1 MVWNE
6 IDLRLN
12 TVKILGIHFSYNKK
26 SENDENFLKQITSIE
41 KVLKLWR
48 MRNLTLEG
56 KVTVFKASAI
66 YKIVNLALIT
76 DIPTSTMKELNK
88 IQEEFIWKN
97 KNPKIKHTTLC
108 NNYDNGGLKN
118 IDIASKIISLQCSW
132 IKKLYDKTTPSWKV
146 IPLHL
151 TKTNLEINFKFHSN
165 LDTSVQKLKNFP
177 NFYKNIFKNWCL
189 HLTST
194 PALPSAIASQ
204 ALWYNKNIKIDN
216 KSICL
221 AEFSQKGLNC
231 VGHLFNERQ
240 KLKTWD
246 ELKQEYRFL
255 ENKRFLFMQ
264 LLHAIPKSW
273 KEDLSNLKENTDNL
287 II

>member
-1 MVWNE
+1 M
-6 IDLRLN
+6 RLN

-108 NNYDNGGLKN
+108 KNYDNGGLK
-118 IDIASKIISLQCSW
+118 ISA
-132 IKKLYDKTTPSWKV
+132 
-146 IPLHL
+146 LH
-151 TKTNLEINFKFHSN
+151 
-165 LDTSVQKLKNFP
+165 QK
-177 NFYKNIFKNWCL
+177 
-189 HLTST
+189 
-194 PALPSAIASQ
+194 
-204 ALWYNKNIKIDN
+204 
-216 KSICL
+216 
-221 AEFSQKGLNC
+221 
-231 VGHLFNERQ
+231 
-240 KLKTWD
+240 
-246 ELKQEYRFL
+246 
-255 ENKRFLFMQ
+255 
-264 LLHAIPKSW
+264 
-273 KEDLSNLKENTDNL
+273 
-287 II
+287 

>member
-1 MVWNE
+1 MKCT
-6 IDLRLN
+6 DLRLN
-12 TVKILGIHFSYNKK
+12 TVKLLGIHFSYNKK
-26 SENDENFLKQITSIE
+26 IENDENFLKQITSIE

-56 KVTVFKASAI
+56 KVTVFKALAI
-66 YKIVNLALIT
+66 SKIVHLALIT
-76 DIPTSTMKELNK
+76 NIPTSTMKELNK
-88 IQEEFIWKN
+88 IQKEFIWKN

-118 IDIASKIISLQCSW
+118 IDISSKIISLQCSW
-132 IKKLYDKTTPSWKV
+132 IKKLYDNTNPSWKV

-151 TKTNLEINFKFHSN
+151 IKTNLGINFKFHSN
-165 LDTSVQKLKNFP
+165 LDISVQKLKNFP
-177 NFYKNIFKNWCL
+177 NYYKTIFKNWCL

-216 KSICL
+216 KSIYL
-221 AEFSQKGLNC
+221 AEFSKKGLNC

-240 KLKTWD
+240 KLKT
-246 ELKQEYRFL
+246 
-255 ENKRFLFMQ
+255 
-264 LLHAIPKSW
+264 
-273 KEDLSNLKENTDNL
+273 
-287 II
+287 